1 VIERGRDLGLTL
13 DPGKAFGVTG
23 EGFRQHLDGD
33 VSPELAVV
41 RLIDLAHSARP
52 DGGGDFVHAE
62 PGADSQGPADY
73 TRAGLFERPPL
84 FDQAYAL
91 NRLFMP
97 GGFTLRQLPPIRWP
111 ASSFFTK
118 GTESTSEAF
127 TVPP

>member
-1 VIERGRDLGLTL
+1 VPGLYEGPFHSL
-13 DPGKAFGVTG
+13 PPKMPGQARSGENDTGISAFSRVVTG
-23 EGFRQHLDGD
+23 
-33 VSPELAVV
+33 VS
-41 RLIDLAHSARP
+41 
-52 DGGGDFVHAE
+52 
-62 PGADSQGPADY
+62 Y